1 MRGWTVTGPQ
11 QNENDANQGNNP
23 ADGAPE
29 NGFATPLPDG
39 EVPEMVIPPAEI
51 PELIIPDPEIPA
63 ADLSVLAVPELADAS
78 TTDLDAAADAA
89 VAAAEGSLPGDSQ
102 ERLDSAESWQPN
114 DTWQPKAWDPS
125 ADSVVGDRSVHNA
138 SPWETPAH
146 ETDRTADRGAD
157 GPAAWE
163 PSEASVVGDRSV
175 HNASPWETPAHET
188 GRTAEDSASE
198 AEDPAQQAAGATDA
212 AAPQVPEAASVAPTG
227 SAAEPGDKPSGEAGN
242 EPSVEAAPEPS
253 TWQERM
259 AAAPPVAAPAVAE
272 QPAAGSTPESAPAP
286 EPTPE
291 PESASDNASG
301 AGTGDQADVD
311 NTATDAAT
319 DDDADDTAITQR
331 GALAGPGYDALANPW
346 GTPPAAA
353 SAPPTAALP
362 AVAEPYSAG
371 YDLMPPMP
379 NAGQEQDAQETTLP
393 GLGQHS
399 GQHAPLGA
407 FDDEQSPTGALPTL
421 PLAAGQQAPGKNEAP
436 AGFGEAVAPDGSAFP
451 GVANG
456 SNAPGYPGAPMGPGS
471 PNGPGYNG
479 PGGPGGPSQGG
490 PGGPSQGGSPNKRRF
505 WTIIW
510 ASVVVVALVIALIV
524 WAVNSGK
531 SDQANPAPSSTGTS
545 GTQATPSSSSGSESP
560 TPTGVQEGS
569 PAQAVEQFTKAL
581 AAGDA
586 TTALGLVSDAAQVP
600 ETSVDDALLSNASY
614 AAAKN
619 RPALKEIDPA
629 SLPAVGDDITKTKVT
644 ATLTQAGKDGR
655 VTFQMLRTTTADP
668 WRIDVQQLPTI
679 TVGGASGTKI
689 TVNGR
694 SVSVP
699 GTSGDYIDTQFR
711 VLPGTYELAGNSTK
725 FVDFGK
731 GKTLTATATTLR
743 SGATASENKVG
754 SLNISGK
761 YTDAFNEGAK
771 KAVNAWL
778 DKCEAS
784 TSTSPKGCPFYVDS
798 KFEGSTITDVKWD
811 ITKRPTMSLPEYG
824 FQSQRVTGIGGA
836 AKLTGKAKVNGGEGR
851 VQGTVS
857 SFGYTGELSI
867 KDNKVVFKRLG

>member
-1 MRGWTVTGPQ
+1 MTGPQ

-23 ADGAPE
+23 AEGAPG

-39 EVPEMVIPPAEI
+39 EVPEMVIPPADI
-51 PELIIPDPEIPA
+51 PELIIPDPEIPP
-63 ADLSVLAVPELADAS
+63 ADLSVLAAPELADAS
-78 TTDLDAAADAA
+78 TTDLNAAADAA
-89 VAAAEGSLPGDSQ
+89 VAAAEGALPGGSQ

-114 DTWQPKAWDPS
+114 DTWQPKAWNPT
-125 ADSVVGDRSVHNA
+125 ADSVVGDRSVH
-138 SPWETPAH
+138 
-146 ETDRTADRGAD
+146 D
-157 GPAAWE
+157 
-163 PSEASVVGDRSV
+163 
-175 HNASPWETPAHET
+175 ASPWETPAHET
-188 GRTAEDSASE
+188 GRTAEESTE
-198 AEDPAQQAAGATDA
+198 EPAQQATGSTGAAT
-212 AAPQVPEAASVAPTG
+212 PEVPEATTATAPGT
-227 SAAEPGDKPSGEAGN
+227 AAEPGT
-242 EPSVEAAPEPS
+242 EPSSEAATGPV

-259 AAAPPVAAPAVAE
+259 AAAPPVAE
-272 QPAAGSTPESAPAP
+272 PAAAKESGVAADAASTPESTSDDAP
-286 EPTPE
+286 
-291 PESASDNASG
+291 G
-301 AGTGDQADVD
+301 AGDQADVD
-311 NTATDAAT
+311 NNAAAATT

-362 AVAEPYSAG
+362 AVAEPYSPG
-371 YDLMPPMP
+371 YDLMPPLP
-379 NAGQEQDAQETTLP
+379 DAGQEQDAQEPSLAGSNGPAEASQALDGGQDFSEP
-393 GLGQHS
+393 GGVGQHT
-399 GQHAPLGA
+399 GQQAPFGA
-407 FDDEQSPTGALPTL
+407 FGDEQQATGALPASPMT
-421 PLAAGQQAPGKNEAP
+421 AGQQAPGMYETPAP
-436 AGFGEAVAPDGSAFP
+436 FGAAAGPDDSTYQGGAIGT
-451 GVANG
+451 GVAN
-456 SNAPGYPGAPMGPGS
+456 APGHPGAPVGSGAPMRPGAPMGPGY
-471 PNGPGYNG
+471 NGQGGAGGPGN
-479 PGGPGGPSQGG
+479 PGGPTPSGPSQGG
-490 PGGPSQGGSPNKRRF
+490 QPNKRRF

-510 ASVVVVALVIALIV
+510 ASVVVVALVVALIV

-531 SDQANPAPSSTGTS
+531 SDQANPAPSSTETSDTQGT
-545 GTQATPSSSSGSESP
+545 PSSSGSESP
-560 TPTGVQEGS
+560 MPTGVLEGS

-614 AAAKN
+614 AAAKD

-694 SVSVP
+694 SVNVP

-711 VLPGTYELAGNSTK
+711 VLPGTYALAGNSTK

-743 SGATASENKVG
+743 SGATASENQVG

-761 YTDAFNEGAK
+761 YKDAFNEGAT

-798 KFEGSTITDVKWD
+798 KFEGSTITDVKWN
-811 ITKRPTMSLPEYG
+811 ITKKPTMSLPEYG

-836 AKLTGKAKVNGGEGR
+836 AKLTGKAKVNGSEGR

-867 KDNKVVFKRLG
+867 KDNKVIFKRVG